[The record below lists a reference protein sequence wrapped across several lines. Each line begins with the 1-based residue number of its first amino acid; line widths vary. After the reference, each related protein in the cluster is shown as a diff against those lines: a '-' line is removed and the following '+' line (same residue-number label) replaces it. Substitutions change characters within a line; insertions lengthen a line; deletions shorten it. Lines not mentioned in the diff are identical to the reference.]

1 MCRPV
6 VKDSRNEEFYDI
18 ADAVYN
24 EVYKEHFDDVV
35 VK

>member
-1 MCRPV
+1 MRRPV

-24 EVYKEHFDDVV
+24 EVNKEHFDAVI